1 MRKQAL
7 IVLRIFSLVF
17 ILAISVTGCGRYIA
31 KNQKADDEIS
41 KAIYDKIGRKAY
53 YEGKEDRNWNEVWYN
68 YLIRDKKDENL
79 LADIVSTV
87 NLQLEENDIDKKIV
101 IAIWEEIS
109 GGETQIA
116 KISNYDNGKIG
127 NFRCQYLYYLVIRGN
142 DIADY
147 SSYNQASFYP
157 VLEGIE
163 YLEVIEKVNKNAE
176 EEGID
181 WYEVFPDLKGY
192 EVYAGWVN
200 GEYSDEIIYQEMKED
215 EENKGSEETEEEP
228 LLDSQ

>member
-1 MRKQAL
+1 MKSMRKQAL

-53 YEGKEDRNWNEVWYN
+53 YGGKEDRNWNEVWYN

-87 NLQLEENDIDKKIV
+87 NHQLEENDIDKKIV

-127 NFRCQYLYYLVIRGN
+127 NFR
-142 DIADY
+142 
-147 SSYNQASFYP
+147 
-157 VLEGIE
+157 
-163 YLEVIEKVNKNAE
+163 
-176 EEGID
+176 
-181 WYEVFPDLKGY
+181 
-192 EVYAGWVN
+192 
-200 GEYSDEIIYQEMKED
+200 
-215 EENKGSEETEEEP
+215 
-228 LLDSQ
+228 

>member
-7 IVLRIFSLVF
+7 IVLKIFSLVF

-31 KNQKADDEIS
+31 KNQ
-41 KAIYDKIGRKAY
+41 KAY

-127 NFRCQYLYYLVIRGN
+127 NFR
-142 DIADY
+142 
-147 SSYNQASFYP
+147 
-157 VLEGIE
+157 
-163 YLEVIEKVNKNAE
+163 
-176 EEGID
+176 
-181 WYEVFPDLKGY
+181 
-192 EVYAGWVN
+192 
-200 GEYSDEIIYQEMKED
+200 
-215 EENKGSEETEEEP
+215 
-228 LLDSQ
+228 